1 MFSRNRCK
9 RIVAIAV
16 MVMAASAAATPIAS
30 GTPSAPTPPVTSSPS
45 PPAADQVPSP
55 SPLDGDVYSRIVPL
69 APDAAARSAA
79 TDPTAPTYLCNLPSR
94 TSACKTNGFVIE
106 QVTRGTENV
115 IGRYFVDLMLTSRN
129 DVRSLSSTL
138 TVDAT
143 IKKVLVGS
151 TDGGSLA
158 LDLIATQYEQGA
170 NGTDKTIGQYSIP
183 VNDGS
188 VLPQKSFP
196 DFTKRITA
204 ANSYT
209 SSTYK
214 IKVTYTPPP
223 SQEPLRPTDTL
234 PMAGVAIRCDNAEM
248 IQSGTAGCVNPEFR
262 PTVTFSR
269 STTPDIA
276 KNITNGQASLDRI
289 GTPFGGPLH
298 RVTTAERDA
307 NRAIACSTARKAA
320 LAPPRADMVS
330 PSCDEYPFASSLE
343 GGSNTVIAWVP
354 QTENSSQGATLKNFF
369 DRNRILPFAAVRD
382 AYYVS
387 VGS

>member
-9 RIVAIAV
+9 RVVAVAA

-30 GTPSAPTPPVTSSPS
+30 GAPSAPTPPVTSSPS
-45 PPAADQVPSP
+45 PSAVDPVPSP
-55 SPLDGDVYSRIVPL
+55 SPPDEDVYSRIVPL
-69 APDAAARSAA
+69 DPDAAARSAA
-79 TDPTAPTYLCNLPSR
+79 TDPTTPTYLCNLPSR

-129 DVRSLSSTL
+129 DVRSTSSTL

-143 IKKVLVGS
+143 IKKVLLGS

-188 VLPQKSFP
+188 VLPQKSFA
-196 DFTKRITA
+196 DFTKRLTT
-204 ANSYT
+204 ANSWA

-234 PMAGVAIRCDNAEM
+234 PMDGVEVRCDNAEM
-248 IQSGTAGCVNPEFR
+248 IQSGTPGCVNPKYI
-262 PTVTFSR
+262 PTVIFSR
-269 STTPDIA
+269 TTTPDIA
-276 KNITNGQASLDRI
+276 KNITNGQAELDKI

-320 LAPPRADMVS
+320 LAPPRAGMAS

-369 DRNRILPFAAVRD
+369 DRNRILPFPAVRD